1 MLPQTV
7 IQEKTMSD
15 KRPTPD
21 QQAIIDCKTDNI
33 LVPAAAG
40 SGKTTVMIDRIVSKI
55 IGDMSDDSIPEHEKH
70 SLDSILV
77 VTFTVAAAEHMRE
90 KAESALDEA
99 IAKNKDKPELVA
111 KLARQKELLPNSYIQ
126 TFDAFCAR
134 VVKEKGY
141 CAADSAK
148 ADVFD
153 PANIVLDG
161 NELTLLK
168 HSAARQAI
176 RKMYDE
182 AGSET
187 DPFVR
192 LTLRFGDG
200 RSDTSLENTTCEI
213 YDTLRSL
220 PDYMN
225 RIRGEYESRKA
236 LEAEGRLVV
245 SEKLKAVA
253 GDIVMLLSDY
263 GRVIKSEDGVL
274 QYLKDNETFYVLTTE
289 KTPEARNAASLN
301 AIEDIT
307 ELIDRQVQRHEEGTI
322 TDGLEELYLISREWD
337 ELLDF
342 KFSYM
347 TRTSKIFKENED
359 LMLEYLDKVAQIK
372 ALTRLVRGTPAKLEH
387 PLDPP
392 KALCTFL
399 SNGLESYESFGELKA
414 EQLSLQQERTEMIG
428 AFVRLI
434 EKTDEY
440 FAELK
445 AAVHGMDFADQEYAA
460 FDILDHEDAVDF
472 YRSKFVEI
480 YIDEYQDNTRLQDEI
495 ISKIARPSGNVFR
508 VGDVKQSIYKFRH
521 AEPGI
526 FNEKIDAYEA
536 GREKGKVLPLTENF
550 RSSPQILA
558 FVNHIFEQSMT
569 RDASEVE
576 YSAKQRLNYPENSPS
591 ADQGEEGLPRLLIVN
606 GDGAGSFDAFE
617 DDDDSEEEYGA
628 SDNDTN
634 DISSSGDDEDQPPD
648 SKIKALCL
656 GVEKEIRA
664 YMSQFDP
671 DAEDYEQH
679 YSDICVLTSIRSE
692 AEVISAYL
700 EGHGLPSTGR
710 VTTSVFGDLDIR
722 GIIGFII
729 CLGNSMRDEY
739 LAGVLLAPYKNTNFT
754 VNDIAQVQ
762 AYILENAPH
771 LRRENL
777 INRLRV
783 FAAGEGGD
791 LAGRISAFLDDY
803 DDLRMKAMTCDI
815 DEIIEL
821 IFKRTEIKATVKRK
835 EGSFDKLTILKD
847 WLCSNFKRFGCDISG
862 IAEELENM
870 RIQINEDAVIETSLN
885 EKNKIVCM
893 NFHKS
898 KGLEY
903 PFVIFALKD
912 RGRAFSVGRFSFDAH
927 AGFVLEDYDDA
938 ALARKDSIEQNVYLI
953 DALLEENAE
962 TLRDLYVALTRAQTR
977 LSVVTWD
984 FLDGKRNKAIE
995 AAVRADSLASGDKFS
1010 RLDWLRG
1017 SGTMC
1022 CDLFMALIRTDSD
1035 DAKMIRN
1042 TFDTDIGYLTGFK
1055 ACTTKADQDP
1065 GNLPGNRGFV
1075 TEILSEEETAQ
1086 LDLEYAAN
1094 TVIAADEEEETP
1106 EDRGLFDDR
1115 GNKTFADY
1123 AYEEETLIPFK
1134 VSVTGIRHGNM
1145 EETRH
1150 VDLEVRDASEY
1161 DNTGSG
1167 KLNAATK
1174 GTILHKLMRFIN
1186 TEAVRNG
1193 GDIIAETDKLIGM
1206 KMFEEYSADNVR
1218 KTAEEFGSGIMTF
1231 ASSDICK
1238 AAEAAADRGRA
1249 ECEKPIVFAV
1259 PATENSSDYALVQ
1272 GKIDLMFEED
1282 DGWVVLD
1289 YKTER
1294 SDMPDSESRASEA
1307 KDKHGFQLTSYSS
1320 ALEASGIKVKA
1331 RYVYL
1336 VRFGE
1341 FVEI

>member
-1 MLPQTV
+1 V
-7 IQEKTMSD
+7 KIMSD
-15 KRPTPD
+15 KRPTID

-55 IGDMSDDSIPEHEKH
+55 IGDMSDDSIPDHEKH

-99 IAKNKDKPELVA
+99 IAKNKDNPELVA

-141 CAADSAK
+141 CAADSAR

-176 RKMYDE
+176 RKMYE
-182 AGSET
+182 EVTSET

-220 PDYMN
+220 PDYLN
-225 RIRGEYESRKA
+225 RIRSEYEERKA
-236 LEAEGRLVV
+236 LGKDGRLVV
-245 SEKLKAVA
+245 NEKLKAVA
-253 GDIVMLLSDY
+253 GDIVTLLSDY
-263 GRVIKSEDGVL
+263 GRVIRSEGGVL
-274 QYLKDNETFYVLTTE
+274 EYLKDNETFYILTTK
-289 KTPEARNAASLN
+289 KTPEARNAASIS
-301 AIEDIT
+301 AIGDIT
-307 ELIDRQVQRHEEGTI
+307 SLIDRQVQRHEEGAI
-322 TDGLEELYLISREWD
+322 TDGLEELYLISREWN

-372 ALTRLVRGTPAKLEH
+372 AVTRLVKGTPAKLEH

-399 SNGLESYESFGELKA
+399 SGGLEAYETFEDLKA
-414 EQLSLQQERTEMIG
+414 EQLALQQERTEMIG

-460 FDILDHEDAVDF
+460 FDILDHEDAIDF
-472 YRSKFVEI
+472 YRNKFVEI

-526 FNEKIDAYEA
+526 FNEKIDAYEE
-536 GREKGKVLPLTENF
+536 GREKGQVLPLTENF

-558 FVNHIFEQSMT
+558 FVNQIFEQSMT
-569 RDASEVE
+569 RDAAEVE

-591 ADQGEEGLPRLLIVN
+591 ADQGEAGLPRLLIVN
-606 GDGAGSFDAFE
+606 ADGAGSFDVY
-617 DDDDSEEEYGA
+617 DGEEEDTDEEYVPH
-628 SDNDTN
+628 DNETN
-634 DISSSGDDEDQPPD
+634 DISSSGDDEGQPLD

-656 GVEKEIRA
+656 GVEKEIRS

-671 DAEDYEQH
+671 EAEDYEQH
-679 YSDICVLTSIRSE
+679 YADICVLTSIRSE
-692 AEVISAYL
+692 AEVIAAFL

-722 GIIGFII
+722 GLIGFII
-729 CLGNSMRDEY
+729 CLGNSLRDEY

-754 VNDIAQVQ
+754 VNDIAEVQ

-771 LRRENL
+771 LQRENL

-783 FAAGEGGD
+783 YATEAAGELAARIGD
-791 LAGRISAFLDDY
+791 FLDDY

-815 DEIIEL
+815 DEIVEL

-835 EGSFDKLTILKD
+835 EGNFNKLTILKD

-870 RIQINEDAVIETSLN
+870 RIQINENAVIETSLN

-912 RGRAFSVGRFSFDAH
+912 RGRSFSVGRFSFDAH
-927 AGFVLEDYDDA
+927 AGFVLEDYDGQ

-962 TLRDLYVALTRAQTR
+962 ILRDLYVALTRAQTR

-995 AAVRADSLASGDKFS
+995 AAVRADSLAAGDKFS

-1022 CDLFMALIRTDSD
+1022 CDMFMSLIRTDSD
-1035 DAKMIRN
+1035 DAKVIRN
-1042 TFDTDIGYLTGFK
+1042 TFDTDIPRLVGFK

-1075 TEILSEEETAQ
+1075 TEMLTEEQTAD
-1086 LDLEYAAN
+1086 LDLEYSAN
-1094 TVIAADEEEETP
+1094 AVIAVDEEEAP
-1106 EDRGLFDDR
+1106 EDSGLFDAR
-1115 GNKTFADY
+1115 GRKTFADY
-1123 AYEEETLIPFK
+1123 SHEEETLIPFK

-1174 GTILHKLMRFIN
+1174 GTILHKLMRFID
-1186 TEAVRNG
+1186 TEAIRDG
-1193 GDIIAETDKLIGM
+1193 ADLIAETDKLIGM

-1218 KTAEEFGSGIMTF
+1218 KTAEEFRSGILTF
-1231 ASSDICK
+1231 ASSDICR
-1238 AAEAAADRGRA
+1238 AFERATDEGMA

-1259 PATENSSDYALVQ
+1259 PATEESNDFALVQ
-1272 GKIDLMFEED
+1272 GKIDLMFAED

-1294 SDMPDSESRASEA
+1294 SDMPDTETRSSEA
-1307 KDKHGFQLTSYSS
+1307 RDKHGFQLTSYSS

>member
-1 MLPQTV
+1 
-7 IQEKTMSD
+7 MSD

-55 IGDMSDDSIPEHEKH
+55 IGDMRDDSIPDREKH

-99 IAKNKDKPELVA
+99 IAENKADPDMVA

-176 RKMYDE
+176 RAMYDE
-182 AGSET
+182 TGSET

-200 RSDTSLENTTCEI
+200 RSDTSLEQTTCEI

-220 PDYMN
+220 PDYLN
-225 RIRGEYESRKA
+225 RIKAEYDQRKA
-236 LEAEGRLVV
+236 LESEGKLVCG
-245 SEKLKAVA
+245 EKLKAVA
-253 GDIVMLLSDY
+253 GDIITLLSDY
-263 GRVIKSEDGVL
+263 ARVIRSDGGVL
-274 QYLKDNETFYVLTTE
+274 EYLKDNETFYVLTSE
-289 KTPEARNAASLN
+289 KTPEARNAASVS
-301 AIEDIT
+301 AVEDILS
-307 ELIDRQVQRHEEGTI
+307 LIDRQVRRHEEGVI
-322 TDGLEELYLISREWD
+322 TDGLEELYLISREWN

-347 TRTSKIFKENED
+347 TRSCKVFKENEE
-359 LMLEYLDKVAQIK
+359 LMLEYLDKAAQIK
-372 ALTRLVRGTPAKLEH
+372 AVTRLVKGAPTKLEH

-399 SNGLESYESFGELKA
+399 TGGLGAYESYEELKA
-414 EQLSLQQERTEMIG
+414 EQLALQKERTEMIG

-440 FAELK
+440 YAELK
-445 AAVHGMDFADQEYAA
+445 TAVHGMDFADQEYAA

-472 YRSKFVEI
+472 YRNKFVEI

-526 FNEKIDAYEA
+526 FNEKIDAYEE
-536 GREKGKVLPLTENF
+536 GREKGQVLPLTENF

-558 FVNHIFEQSMT
+558 FVNHIFEQAMT
-569 RDASEVE
+569 REASEVG
-576 YSAKQRLNYPENSPS
+576 YTAKQRLNYPENSPS

-606 GDGAGSFDAFE
+606 ADGAGSFDVYDE
-617 DDDDSEEEYGA
+617 DDEDAEEEYG
-628 SDNDTN
+628 SYDNDTHE
-634 DISSSGDDEDQPPD
+634 ISSSGDDEDQPLD

-656 GVEKEIRA
+656 GVEKEIRT

-671 DAEDYEQH
+671 ESEDYEQH

-692 AEVISAYL
+692 AEVISEYL
-700 EGHGLPSTGR
+700 DSHGLPSTGR

-722 GIIGFII
+722 GLIGFII
-729 CLGNSMRDEY
+729 CLGNSLRDEY
-739 LAGVLLAPYKNTNFT
+739 LAGVLLSPYKNTNFT
-754 VNDIAQVQ
+754 VNDIAEVQ

-771 LRRENL
+771 LTRENL

-783 FAAGEGGD
+783 FAANAGGE
-791 LAGRISAFLDDY
+791 LAESIGAFLEDY

-815 DEIIEL
+815 DEIVEL

-847 WLCSNFKRFGCDISG
+847 WLCANFKRFGCDISG
-862 IAEELENM
+862 IAEELEKM
-870 RIQINEDAVIETSLN
+870 RIQINEDATIETSLN

-912 RGRAFSVGRFSFDAH
+912 RGKSFSVGRFSFDAH
-927 AGFVLEDYDDA
+927 AGFVLEDYDDK
-938 ALARKDSIEQNVYLI
+938 ALARTDSIEQKVYLI

-984 FLDGKRNKAIE
+984 FLDNKRNKAIE
-995 AAVRADSLASGDKFS
+995 AAVRADCLAPSDKFT

-1022 CDLFMALIRTDSD
+1022 CDLFMSLIRTDSD
-1035 DAKMIRN
+1035 DAKLIRN
-1042 TFDTDIGYLTGFK
+1042 TFDTDIGKLVGFK

-1065 GNLPGNRGFV
+1065 GCLPGNRGFV
-1075 TEILSEEETAQ
+1075 VELLSEQETAE
-1086 LDLEYAAN
+1086 LDLESESHRI
-1094 TVIAADEEEETP
+1094 TADDTEEAP
-1106 EDRGLFDDR
+1106 SEDSSLFDAK
-1115 GNKTFADY
+1115 GNKTFDDY
-1123 AYEEETLIPFK
+1123 VHEDETLIPFK
-1134 VSVTGIRHGNM
+1134 VSVTGIRHGSM

-1167 KLNAATK
+1167 TLNAATK
-1174 GTILHKLMRFIN
+1174 GTILHKLMRFID
-1186 TEAVRNG
+1186 TEALRSG
-1193 GDIIAETDKLIGM
+1193 SDLIAEIDKLIGM

-1218 KTAEEFGSGIMTF
+1218 KTAEEFRSGILTF

-1238 AAEAAADRGRA
+1238 AFEQATDVGKA

-1259 PATENSSDYALVQ
+1259 PATDKSSDFALVQ
-1272 GKIDLMFEED
+1272 GKIDLMIEQD

-1294 SDMPDSESRASEA
+1294 SDMPDAESRAA
-1307 KDKHGFQLTSYSS
+1307 DARDKHGFQLTSYSS
-1320 ALEASGIKVKA
+1320 ALEASGMKVKA

-1341 FVEI
+1341 FVEV